1 MLIEGALTGF
11 RMFAFFV
18 VSHWIIFGLF
28 RPKNRS
34 RVLFRT
40 TLFFWILILLRFYHP
55 HYSLGSFG
63 MEIFVVQVTGATLSF
78 ACMWFLYMPFYYSI
92 QTSISVGMLIR
103 ILQSGSAGFP
113 VLELKPEAGTKF
125 VVKQRLETMVVAGYV
140 TTSPDGYRLTDKGRY
155 VAHCFRTLK
164 KFWKLGAGG

>member
-18 VSHWIIFGLF
+18 LAHWVYFGF
-28 RPKNRS
+28 IRPKNRS
-34 RVLFRT
+34 RVLFRL
-40 TLFFWILILLRFYHP
+40 TLFFWILILLRSSHLYF
-55 HYSLGSFG
+55 STESFR
-63 MEIFVVQVTGATLSF
+63 MEISIVQVTGATLAF

-103 ILQSGSAGFP
+103 ILQSGSTGLP
-113 VLELKPEAGTKF
+113 ESELKPKERTKIIA
-125 VVKQRLETMVVAGYV
+125 KKRLETMVAAGYV
-140 TTSPDGYRLTDKGRY
+140 ATSPGGYGLTDKGKY
-155 VAHCFRTLK
+155 VAHFFRALK